1 MQGSP
6 RDLANSG
13 VDFAKLV
20 GINETDNDENPNKG
34 FRKMSR
40 QMSTFSASSIS
51 LNGSADG
58 SEFDDEDDEGKTEGL
73 QLEESSKGKVKG
85 SIALNYFRAG
95 SHWSILVVLGILFLV
110 VQLLASA
117 ADYWV
122 SIW

>member
-1 MQGSP
+1 M
-6 RDLANSG
+6 AKSG

-20 GINETDNDENPNKG
+20 GISETDNDENPNKVP
-34 FRKMSR
+34 RKMSR
-40 QMSTFSASSIS
+40 QISTRSASSIS

-58 SEFDDEDDEGKTEGL
+58 SEFDDEEDDGKTEGL

-95 SHWSILVVLGILFLV
+95 SHWSILIVLGILFLV